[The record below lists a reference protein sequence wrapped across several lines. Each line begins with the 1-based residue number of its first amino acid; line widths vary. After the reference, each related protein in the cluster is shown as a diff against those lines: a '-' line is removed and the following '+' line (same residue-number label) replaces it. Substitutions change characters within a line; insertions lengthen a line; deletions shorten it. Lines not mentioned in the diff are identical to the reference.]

1 MLPNAT
7 NQSPVM
13 SRREAATY
21 LRLSEM
27 TVHRLASAGHIQ
39 RVKIGRRAL
48 YRREDLDRLIAQG
61 ARRA

>member
-1 MLPNAT
+1 
-7 NQSPVM
+7 M